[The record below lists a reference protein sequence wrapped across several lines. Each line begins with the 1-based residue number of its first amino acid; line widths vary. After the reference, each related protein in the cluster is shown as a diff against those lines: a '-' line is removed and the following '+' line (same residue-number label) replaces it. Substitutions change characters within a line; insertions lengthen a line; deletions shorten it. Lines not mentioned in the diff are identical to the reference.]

1 MDAKFTPG
9 PYEAVEAEDEAM
21 IGNEAYASHL
31 IVTVDKTIHE
41 GSSHVVVGAVAH
53 IEHEVFDRIGTSE
66 GNAKLWAAA
75 PELYEALR
83 DAQSALAMLVDANTT
98 TQHAYA
104 HVKLAESKARAAI
117 AKAT

>member
-1 MDAKFTPG
+1 MKNERWKHFEFQCRTDLGICRDDDSETIATVHDYGDAGRTLD
-9 PYEAVEAEDEAM
+9 V
-21 IGNEAYASHL
+21 
-31 IVTVDKTIHE
+31 
-41 GSSHVVVGAVAH
+41 
-53 IEHEVFDRIGTSE
+53 
-66 GNAKLWAAA
+66 AKLIAAA
-75 PELYEALR
+75 TELYEALR

>member
-9 PYEAVEAEDEAM
+9 PWRVDGTVAL
-21 IGNEAYASHL
+21 GAYGVWTDYGTHPGDVAGELYPDQVCSVYCNNKSH
-31 IVTVDKTIHE
+31 
-41 GSSHVVVGAVAH
+41 
-53 IEHEVFDRIGTSE
+53 FDRETRDA
-66 GNAKLWAAA
+66 NAKLIAAA

-104 HVKLAESKARAAI
+104 HVKLAESKARAAL
-117 AKAT
+117 AKAV

>member
-9 PYEAVEAEDEAM
+9 PLEAIEAEYNTM

-41 GSSHVVVGAVAH
+41 GASHVVVGAVAH

-66 GNAKLWAAA
+66 GNAKLFAAA
-75 PELYEALR
+75 PELYEALQKITALR
-83 DAQSALAMLVDANTT
+83 WGHDGDCGAVAIAEAALA
-98 TQHAYA
+98 
-104 HVKLAESKARAAI
+104 KAV
-117 AKAT
+117 